1 MLKRGLGHTLFVLAA
16 LTIFAAS
23 AAADSRARIVRL
35 SFVEGNVQMDQ
46 RDGRGFQK
54 AFLNM
59 PIGQGTV
66 LLTRGEGRAEIEF
79 ENGSTI
85 RIARDSQLEFQQL
98 GLRTEG
104 AKFSVIDVTE
114 GVAYFDIKKKSE
126 DEFVVT
132 VNGQQITAPKSARF
146 RLRAGADGANV
157 AVFKGEIEFESA
169 GKLTEVRKGESIEL
183 DSNDHSRYFLSREID
198 TDQLDDVV

>member
-1 MLKRGLGHTLFVLAA
+1 MLKRGMGQALLVLAVVSV
-16 LTIFAAS
+16 FAAS
-23 AAADSRARIVRL
+23 AAADSHARIVRL

-59 PIGQGTV
+59 PIGQGTI
-66 LLTRGEGRAEIEF
+66 LLTRDQARTEIEF

-98 GLRTEG
+98 GLRTAG
-104 AKFSVIDVTE
+104 NKFSAIDVNE
-114 GVAYFDIKKKSE
+114 GTLYFDIKKKDE

-146 RLRAGADGANV
+146 RLRAGKDGANV
-157 AVFKGEIEFESA
+157 SVFKGEVELETG
-169 GKLTEVRKGESIEL
+169 GKQVEVRK
-183 DSNDHSRYFLSREID
+183 
-198 TDQLDDVV
+198 